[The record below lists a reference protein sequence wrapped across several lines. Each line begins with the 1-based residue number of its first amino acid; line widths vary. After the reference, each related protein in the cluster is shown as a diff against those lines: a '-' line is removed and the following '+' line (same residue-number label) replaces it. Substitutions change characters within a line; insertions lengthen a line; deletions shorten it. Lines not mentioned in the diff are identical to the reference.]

1 MHRYSRALSWVATLT
16 SAIVLIVSG
25 AAYGYISY
33 LNSKITHFGSLCV
46 RNCGTPAGEV
56 AGQNFLLVGVD
67 SRAGANG
74 TGVNANLKDATTGG
88 ERSDTTL
95 LVHIGGGGG
104 RVDALSFPRDTLM
117 TVPAYTTPTGAVIPA
132 HQAKFNAAFAE
143 GTDADPQH
151 GGGPQLLTA
160 MIKDSFRLQVDHY
173 VQVDFAGFQN
183 IVKALGGV
191 TVCLTHATYDPVGT
205 GFRDSAGIHKL
216 DAVRALQFV
225 RQRDGLPGGDLDRI
239 NRQQRFLAAILRE
252 TLSAGTLTNPAK
264 LNNVLTSA
272 LSSLKLDNG
281 TNLDD
286 LETLGKKLKG
296 LSSGGVHFFTLPT
309 GGGFT
314 DGGLGS
320 VLPIDSAKAQP
331 LLQAFHDDEDP
342 TKISTPRKAAAKTTP
357 PVVAAALSTVHVT
370 SINNGSGVRGASAA
384 AETKLRA
391 RGVTVDAIATAARA
405 TATTISYGS
414 GAEAQARALLPLFP
428 GSSIVADAQAT
439 TGTVHVTLGAAASAG
454 PTTTSTTSTG
464 PVSSAAAASPSA
476 ARKSSVTNF
485 ATNGTLCGP

>member
-1 MHRYSRALSWVATLT
+1 MHRYSRAMSWVATLT
-16 SAIVLIVSG
+16 AGIVLVVSG

-33 LNSKITHFGSLCV
+33 LNSKITHFGSLCI
-46 RNCGTPAGEV
+46 RNCKDVSEV
-56 AGQNFLLVGVD
+56 AGENFLLVGVD
-67 SRAGANG
+67 SRAGDNS
-74 TGVNANLKDATTGG
+74 TGVNAGLADASTSG

-117 TVPAYTTPTGAVIPA
+117 TIPSYTTPSGHVIPA

-143 GTDADPQH
+143 GADADPKH

-160 MIKDSFRLQVDHY
+160 MISDSFNLKVDHY
-173 VQVDFAGFQN
+173 VQVDFAGFQR
-183 IVKALGGV
+183 IVQALGGV
-191 TVCLTHATYDPVGT
+191 TVCLTHATYDPTGT
-205 GFRDSAGIHKL
+205 GFRSSAGIHKL

-252 TLSAGTLTNPAK
+252 TLSAGTLTNPSK
-264 LNNVLTSA
+264 LNEVLTAA
-272 LSSLKLDNG
+272 LSSVTVDNG

-309 GGGFT
+309 GNGYL
-314 DGGLGS
+314 DGDLGD
-320 VLPIDSAKAQP
+320 VLPIDAAKAQP
-331 LLQAFHDDEDP
+331 LVQAIHDDVDP
-342 TKISTPRKAAAKTTP
+342 TKVTAPTKAAASPTP
-357 PVVAAALSTVHVT
+357 AVAAAPLSTVHVT
-370 SINNGSGVRGASAA
+370 SIGNGSGVRGASAA

-391 RGVTVDAIATAARA
+391 QGVTVDSIATVPSA

-428 GSSIVADAQAT
+428 GSTVASDPTAT
-439 TGTVHVTLGAAASAG
+439 AGTVHVTLGSGTTAS
-454 PTTTSTTSTG
+454 STAS
-464 PVSSAAAASPSA
+464 AAASPSA
-476 ARKSSVTNF
+476 ARPTTQTNF